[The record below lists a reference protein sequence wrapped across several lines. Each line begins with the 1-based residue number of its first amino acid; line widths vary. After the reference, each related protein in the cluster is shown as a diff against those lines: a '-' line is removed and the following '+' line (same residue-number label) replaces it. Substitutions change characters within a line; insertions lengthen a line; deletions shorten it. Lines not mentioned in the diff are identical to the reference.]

1 MTRDSRRGLALL
13 WATLVAPATVHA
25 QLTPDRTY
33 YGIDRPMPMTVA
45 APPRD
50 RPAPLADGVPG
61 PPAPEPAPALLT
73 IELLAF
79 GDTSPVA
86 SSHVLEGRIDMASL
100 FPELWTS
107 RPPRVLYAQ
116 LRVDGRET
124 GSPVVLEPMITP
136 ASATIIDPQS
146 RQAWFIDPATNT
158 PNFDAR
164 TKGELLFNSPPLNYT
179 GIRAWTE
186 DYAAFDTEQGR
197 IVFRFRP
204 DQAPAAVAN
213 IRELIGGGFY
223 TDTIIHRVVNR
234 LPATGH
240 PFVIQFGDPG
250 GTGEG
255 GHGRHVDLERSGLPH
270 DFGVLSMARDDH
282 PDTNG
287 SQVFICLSREGTAR
301 LDGRYAA
308 FAQAVEGAEVI
319 LRLASVKTDAATQ
332 RPVTP
337 PRIAGAS
344 LIPAPPMGR
353 APRPV
358 VKPASSGR

>member
-1 MTRDSRRGLALL
+1 MTRDHGRGAAFLV
-13 WATLVAPATVHA
+13 ATLLVTLPSLA

-33 YGIDRPMPMTVA
+33 YGINRPMPMTVA

-50 RPAPLADGVPG
+50 RPTPLPDGIPG
-61 PPAPEPAPALLT
+61 PPAPEPAPPILT

-79 GDTSPVA
+79 GDASPVA

-107 RPPRVLYAQ
+107 RPPRLLYAQ
-116 LRVDGRET
+116 LRVDGQET
-124 GSPVVLEPMITP
+124 GSPVVLEPMVTP
-136 ASATIIDPQS
+136 ASATIIDPQT

-164 TKGELLFNSPPLNYT
+164 AKGELLFNSPPLNHT
-179 GIRAWTE
+179 GIRAWSE
-186 DYAAFDTEQGR
+186 DYLAVDTDQGR
-197 IVFRFRP
+197 ITFRFRP
-204 DQAPAAVAN
+204 DQAPATVAN
-213 IRELIGGGFY
+213 IRELVAGGFY
-223 TDTIIHRVVNR
+223 ADTIIHRIVNR
-234 LPATGH
+234 LPTTGH
-240 PFVIQFGDPG
+240 PFVIQFGDPS

-255 GHGRHVDLERSGLPH
+255 GHGRHVDLERSNLPH

-301 LDGRYAA
+301 LDGRYTA
-308 FAQAVEGAEVI
+308 FAQAVDGADVI
-319 LRLASVKTDAATQ
+319 LRLASVRTDAATQ

-337 PRIAGAS
+337 PRIINAS
-344 LIPAPPMGR
+344 LLPAPPMGR

-358 VKPASSGR
+358 ARPPSSGR